1 MKKIL
6 LLLLLATFSIQAQTL
21 QNPTYGNVKLKN
33 NTTDNSATKVNVQS
47 TDGTI
52 NTISKSDLVNVVEV
66 NDVPSLPL
74 VGEVGKIYVVKNV
87 NKIYRW
93 NGTFYQKLA
102 GSDISGKED
111 IANKQNSLDADGTGT
126 KYPTVDAVFDALA
139 TKADDSNVVHLSVN
153 ETITGEKTIKN
164 KLFFRNAANGLF
176 LTIPELSTNFSA
188 ENTVLG
194 VGAGSAI
201 VPIQFNSPTYG
212 LITGGTANTIF
223 GQHAGNTLNAG
234 NENTLIGHNAG
245 YSLFL
250 PVGNDPNFDSSLN
263 TFIGSTAG
271 YNVTFG
277 YANTFIGQ
285 KAGVNVTESG
295 HNVIIGKSAGGD
307 GSHLNA
313 IKDANVI
320 IGSGAAKEATFI
332 RRSVILGAEAGYDS
346 DITDSIILGN
356 NSGSGGLSISNSF
369 VAGSSPWPINNV
381 YFGKG
386 YKSASPTSYTIHGTG
401 GVGSEITGGNLV
413 LAGGT
418 GTGNANGGDV
428 VIRTSDIVTA
438 GTQAHYLSDAVTIKS
453 ISQNVGVGTSS
464 PSEKLEVNG
473 NIKSTSF
480 IKSGGTSSEFLK
492 ADGSVSSYTNL
503 ISGTG
508 TANLVAKW
516 ATSATQSKSIIQ
528 DDGTTVGVGTGTLSA
543 GQKLQVFGNSS
554 LTGSLSINNDGAVV
568 SGFNSAGSTQSGFLT
583 FNAFNGVSLA
593 SSNTNPVKFSVNGTE
608 NGRFFA
614 GNLMVGTTTNSGE
627 RLQIAGTAKIT
638 GLTTLT
644 VSPIITS
651 ETANTIAS
659 FDATKNVKSLSL
671 STYPSLS
678 ELAYV
683 KGATSS
689 IQTQINAK
697 ADINSPTF
705 TGTPT
710 APTATA
716 GANTTQV
723 ATTAFVTNGIAT
735 ADAGNVKLTGDQTIS
750 GQKSFSLTGKIDM
763 QTNNAFPAIRVTAL
777 GSNGEIAAEFI
788 NNSSSPYST
797 ALNLQ
802 TGLSGGVGNV
812 TLDVWNQSPIGTGIV
827 SNASNG
833 GVSISS
839 QSGNGDSYISNITS
853 GGTGRN
859 YVGRNN
865 GIETYSVDKI
875 GNVTATQYKIS
886 ALNTAPAS
894 ATATGT
900 LGEIRITAGFIYV
913 CTATNTWV
921 RTALATW

>member
-788 NNSSSPYST
+788 NNSSSPYSS
-797 ALNLQ
+797 ALKLQ
-802 TGLSGGVGNV
+802 TSPSGGVGNV